1 MIDVETERQR
11 LAQDREKVQ
20 QGIERSQKMLE
31 NPSFVSKAKAEVV
44 ERERKNLADLQASL
58 EQINQRF
65 ESLSKI

>member
-1 MIDVETERQR
+1 
-11 LAQDREKVQ
+11 
-20 QGIERSQKMLE
+20 MLG
-31 NPSFVSKAKAEVV
+31 NPNFVSKAKAEVV